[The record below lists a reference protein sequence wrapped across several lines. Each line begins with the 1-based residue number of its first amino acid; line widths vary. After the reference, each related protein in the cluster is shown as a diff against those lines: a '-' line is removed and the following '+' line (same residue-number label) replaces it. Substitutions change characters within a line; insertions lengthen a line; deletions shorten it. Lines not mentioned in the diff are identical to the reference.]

1 MSDEIIPFLSKQCMT
16 QSGYDFAKAEARL
29 IDHYLAR
36 VPALDTEMRVF
47 TFAHEQH
54 ASGVLTSFKQK
65 VKQTA
70 LAPEVSEA
78 IKREIGS
85 ATRASAILEVMETVV
100 SFLSATGGSFVSRLD
115 QSVGEQFLSQYIKT
129 VLLMDESVV
138 NLGRAIVT
146 NVQLKHVASLYEELT
161 SMTNLD
167 PLAKVH
173 PKYKEP
179 LAEDFKPRLGVFLDK
194 LSEDEKG
201 TLISVMSD
209 WVSSRL
215 DGNMSATGA
224 IVDFLG
230 YEVYD
235 DNYLNQL
242 SWFGLFPEDIPM
254 AAFCDVFKALQE
266 AG

>member
-1 MSDEIIPFLSKQCMT
+1 MRDSWRTARSHPPSIPPCTTTGISHHVHHLSLQ
-16 QSGYDFAKAEARL
+16 
-29 IDHYLAR
+29 
-36 VPALDTEMRVF
+36 
-47 TFAHEQH
+47 
-54 ASGVLTSFKQK
+54 
-65 VKQTA
+65 
-70 LAPEVSEA
+70 
-78 IKREIGS
+78 
-85 ATRASAILEVMETVV
+85 
-100 SFLSATGGSFVSRLD
+100 
-115 QSVGEQFLSQYIKT
+115 
-129 VLLMDESVV
+129 
-138 NLGRAIVT
+138 
-146 NVQLKHVASLYEELT
+146 
-161 SMTNLD
+161 
-167 PLAKVH
+167 VH